1 MKKITRIISL
11 LMAVVMVLS
20 MSLVPAYAK
29 EKTDRIVQKDGFVT
43 DYPYIFVHGMGGWS
57 PSNEIYSLSPYW
69 GGGLWLSDTDLI
81 SMLNEQGI
89 EAYAPAVGPLSSA
102 WDRACELYAQLV
114 GGTVDYGEAHSKA
127 HGHDR
132 FGFTYEPIMGESW
145 NLEDKIN
152 LVGHSF
158 GGATVR
164 LLTSLLAY
172 GNDEEIAMTG
182 EETSDLFTGGHDNC
196 VHSCITLSA
205 PHNGTQV
212 SNMLYDLTGPY
223 YVIVMLYNLIGT
235 FLGNDFIVFS
245 LQMGHFGLTPKQD
258 EKRAKFSFDNI
269 WNYYQSGD
277 NCYYDMTLR
286 GAAELNETIKLS
298 ENTYYY
304 SYSTAATKTDP
315 FGKQLIYSSVTPIFY
330 ISSLMLR
337 ISEGKTYDGVTIEG
351 DWAVNDGIVPLISA
365 KYPLCDKSTAL
376 SYSESIASGKNIE
389 PGRWYYMDTLVG
401 TDHFDFCGT
410 KDYPTS
416 FEDFYYSM
424 VETANSR

>member
-1 MKKITRIISL
+1 MKKFAKII
-11 LMAVVMVLS
+11 AVVMAAVICIS
-20 MSLVPAYAK
+20 ACIVPSFAEGERVVDK
-29 EKTDRIVQKDGFVT
+29 SGFVT
-43 DYPYIFVHGMGGWS
+43 DYPYVFVHGMGGWA
-57 PSNEIYSLSPYW
+57 PENEFYELSPYW
-69 GGGLWLSDTDLI
+69 GGGLWLSDNDLI
-81 SMLNEQGI
+81 ERLNEQGV

-132 FGFTYEPIMGESW
+132 FGFTYEPIMGEGW
-145 NLEDKIN
+145 NPEDKIN

-164 LLTSLLAY
+164 LFTSLMAF
-172 GNDEEIAMTG
+172 GSEEEIAATG
-182 EETSDLFTGGHDNC
+182 TETSGLFRGGHNS

-212 SNMLYDLTGPY
+212 ANMLYDITGPY
-223 YVIVMLYNLIGT
+223 YVLVMLYNLIGT
-235 FLGNDFIVFS
+235 VIGNDFLVFS
-245 LQMGHFGLTPKQD
+245 LQMGHFGLTPKQG
-258 EKRAKFSFDNI
+258 ESKAKFSFEAI
-269 WNYYQSGD
+269 RNYYLSED

-286 GAAELNETIKLS
+286 GAAELNSKIKLS

-304 SYSTAATKTDP
+304 SYSSAATKTDC
-315 FGKQLIYSSVTPIFY
+315 FGKQLIYSTVTPIFY
-330 ISSLMLR
+330 ISSAMLR

-351 DWAVNDGIVPLISA
+351 DWAVNDGIVPLKSA
-365 KYPLCDKSTAL
+365 RYPLCDEATAL
-376 SYSESIASGKNIE
+376 SYEEAVADGSTLEK
-389 PGRWYYMDTLVG
+389 GRWYYMETLMG

-410 KDYPTS
+410 RDYPTS

-424 VETANSR
+424 IETANAR